1 MNFMLD
7 FIKINLVEILSLIAN
22 IILTTIIIS
31 QTHRINKQTVLLQ
44 KKQMQSEL
52 LPYRKEVFRTAHS
65 ILNFA
70 FTLKQINLFEL
81 MEEKSSQEI
90 RKIFEIA
97 QSNCNLDINNTLSSL
112 IESKFVL
119 EQTAFDEVMKIK
131 QSYDNICSAYIAIYS
146 KGFPEEIEKTELFLD
161 YKKKLLGKIYFE
173 TEQILGEKEFIEN
186 KLLEITSPTND
197 G

>member
-1 MNFMLD
+1 MLQ
-7 FIKINLVEILSLIAN
+7 FISKYIIETLALTADV
-22 IILTTIIIS
+22 ILTTIIII
-31 QTHRINKQTVLLQ
+31 QTHKINKQTVLLQ

-119 EQTAFDEVMKIK
+119 EQTDFDEVMKIK
-131 QSYDNICSAYIAIYS
+131 QSYDNICSAYIAISS
-146 KGFPEEIEKTELFLD
+146 KGFPEEIEKSELFLD

-173 TEQILGEKEFIEN
+173 TEQIIGKKEFIEN
-186 KLLEITSPTND
+186 KLLDTTNPINGD
-197 G
+197 

>member
-1 MNFMLD
+1 MLD

-119 EQTAFDEVMKIK
+119 EQTDFDEVMKIK
-131 QSYDNICSAYIAIYS
+131 QSYDNICSAYIAISS

-161 YKKKLLGKIYFE
+161 YKKKLFGKIYFE

>member
-1 MNFMLD
+1 MLD
-7 FIKINLVEILSLIAN
+7 FIKINLIEILSLIAN

-52 LPYRKEVFRTAHS
+52 LPYRKEVFSTAHS

-97 QSNCNLDINNTLSSL
+97 QSNCNLDINNTLSWL

-119 EQTAFDEVMKIK
+119 EQTDFDGVMKIK
-131 QSYDNICSAYIAIYS
+131 RSYDNICSAYIAISS

>member
-1 MNFMLD
+1 MLD

-22 IILTTIIIS
+22 IILTTIIIF
-31 QTHRINKQTVLLQ
+31 QTHKINKQTVLLQ

-52 LPYRKEVFRTAHS
+52 LPYRKEVFRTAYS

-90 RKIFEIA
+90 RKIFEIT
-97 QSNCNLDINNTLSSL
+97 QSNCNLNINDTLSSL

-119 EQTAFDEVMKIK
+119 EQTDFDEIMKIK
-131 QSYDNICSAYIAIYS
+131 QSYDNICSAYIAFSS
-146 KGFPEEIEKTELFLD
+146 KGFPEEIEKSELFLD

-173 TEQILGEKEFIEN
+173 TEQIIGKKEFIEN
-186 KLLEITSPTND
+186 KLLDTTNPINGD
-197 G
+197 

>member
-1 MNFMLD
+1 MLD

-119 EQTAFDEVMKIK
+119 EQTDFDEVMKIK
-131 QSYDNICSAYIAIYS
+131 QSYDNICSAYIAISS

-186 KLLEITSPTND
+186 KLLEITSPTN
-197 G
+197 GG

>member
-1 MNFMLD
+1 MLD

-22 IILTTIIIS
+22 IILTTIIIF
-31 QTHRINKQTVLLQ
+31 QTHKINKQTVLLQ

-52 LPYRKEVFRTAHS
+52 LPYRKEVFRTAYS

-90 RKIFEIA
+90 RKIFEIT
-97 QSNCNLDINNTLSSL
+97 QSNCNLNINDTLSSL

-119 EQTAFDEVMKIK
+119 EQTDFDEIMKIK
-131 QSYDNICSAYIAIYS
+131 QSYDNICSAYIAISS
-146 KGFPEEIEKTELFLD
+146 KGFPEEIEKSELFLD
-161 YKKKLLGKIYFE
+161 YKKKLIGKIHFE
-173 TEQILGEKEFIEN
+173 TEQILGKKEFIEST
-186 KLLEITSPTND
+186 LLEITSPANAD
-197 G
+197 

>member
-1 MNFMLD
+1 
-7 FIKINLVEILSLIAN
+7 
-22 IILTTIIIS
+22 
-31 QTHRINKQTVLLQ
+31 
-44 KKQMQSEL
+44 MQSEL

-97 QSNCNLDINNTLSSL
+97 QSNCNVDINNTLSSL

-119 EQTAFDEVMKIK
+119 EQTDFDEVMKIK
-131 QSYDNICSAYIAIYS
+131 QSYDNICSAYIAIS
-146 KGFPEEIEKTELFLD
+146 NKGFPEEMENSELFLD

-173 TEQILGEKEFIEN
+173 TEQILGKKEFIEN
-186 KLLEITSPTND
+186 KLLDTTNPINGD
-197 G
+197 